1 MYCFVSAIWR
11 NSRVTALLSVSSTLE
26 SRLISPESVSISFSE
41 RLLKI
46 LADTSAPRLVRKMA
60 AFLVPDSVS
69 TSGDIGAASRG
80 DQRLLLHHPRADQ
93 LGGGLGLGAGDPER
107 LLAEPVALAAQPREL
122 LRQLH
127 ARRLLHR
134 DRAPARCRACRRRL
148 LGLERAAHGGDLL
161 LAGAPLQQPDDE
173 ARDEQE

>member
-1 MYCFVSAIWR
+1 MYCFVRAISR

-80 DQRLLLHHPRADQ
+80 AGAHPPRGAARR
-93 LGGGLGLGAGDPER
+93 GGGAPPKKQKD
-107 LLAEPVALAAQPREL
+107 EPADEEEQGPPRRGQDGHAQR
-122 LRQLH
+122 
-127 ARRLLHR
+127 
-134 DRAPARCRACRRRL
+134 
-148 LGLERAAHGGDLL
+148 
-161 LAGAPLQQPDDE
+161 
-173 ARDEQE
+173 